1 MAAASSPPYSL
12 AGRVA
17 IVTGS
22 SRGIGRAIAIH
33 LAELGAKV
41 VINYTTRSTDADQG
55 AAEINSSAG
64 AGLEPVAVVFRADI
78 SNSNQVESLF
88 DAAEKAFNS
97 PVHIL
102 VNSAGIVDPNY
113 PTIAN
118 TPIDDFNRIFR
129 VNTRGSFLCCKEA
142 AKRLKRGGGG
152 RIILLT
158 SSLTEALIPGQGA
171 YTASKAAVETMVKI
185 LAKELKGTGITA
197 NCVSPGP
204 VATEMFFSGKS
215 EETVKSI
222 IERSPFGRLGE
233 TRDIAPVVGFL
244 ASDGGEWINGQVIVA
259 NGAFL
264 K

>member
-41 VINYTTRSTDADQG
+41 VINYTTRSTDADQV
-55 AAEINSSAG
+55 ASEINSSAG
-64 AGLEPVAVVFRADI
+64 ARLEPVAVVFRADI
-78 SNSNQVESLF
+78 SDSSQVESLF

-215 EETVKSI
+215 EETVRNI

-244 ASDGGEWINGQVIVA
+244 ASDGGEWINGQVIIA

>member
-1 MAAASSPPYSL
+1 MAAAASSVSSL

-33 LAELGAKV
+33 LAELGAKI
-41 VINYTTRSTDADQG
+41 VINYTTRSTEADQV
-55 AAEINSSAG
+55 AAEINSSSG
-64 AGLEPVAVVFRADI
+64 AGPEPIAVVFHADI
-78 SNSNQVESLF
+78 SEPSQVKSLF

-102 VNSAGIVDPNY
+102 VNSAGILNPNY

-118 TPIDDFNRIFR
+118 TPIVDFDRIFK
-129 VNTRGSFLCCKEA
+129 VNTRGSFLCSKEA

-152 RIILLT
+152 RIIMLT

-171 YTASKAAVETMVKI
+171 YTASKAAVEAMVKI
-185 LAKELKGTGITA
+185 LAKELKGSGITA

-204 VATEMFFSGKS
+204 VATEMFFDGKS
-215 EETVKSI
+215 EETVRNI

-233 TRDIAPVVGFL
+233 TKDIASVVGFL

>member
-1 MAAASSPPYSL
+1 
-12 AGRVA
+12 
-17 IVTGS
+17 
-22 SRGIGRAIAIH
+22 
-33 LAELGAKV
+33 
-41 VINYTTRSTDADQG
+41 
-55 AAEINSSAG
+55 
-64 AGLEPVAVVFRADI
+64 
-78 SNSNQVESLF
+78 
-88 DAAEKAFNS
+88 
-97 PVHIL
+97 
-102 VNSAGIVDPNY
+102 
-113 PTIAN
+113 
-118 TPIDDFNRIFR
+118 
-129 VNTRGSFLCCKEA
+129 
-142 AKRLKRGGGG
+142 
-152 RIILLT
+152 
-158 SSLTEALIPGQGA
+158 
-171 YTASKAAVETMVKI
+171 MVKI

>member
-1 MAAASSPPYSL
+1 MAAPFSPPYSL

-41 VINYTTRSTDADQG
+41 VINYTTRSTEADQV

-64 AGLEPVAVVFRADI
+64 ASPVAVVFRADI
-78 SNSNQVESLF
+78 SDSNQVESLF

-113 PTIAN
+113 PSIAN
-118 TPIDDFNRIFR
+118 TPVEDFDRIFS

-171 YTASKAAVETMVKI
+171 YTASKAAVEAMVKI
-185 LAKELKGTGITA
+185 LAKELKGSGITA

-233 TRDIAPVVGFL
+233 TKEIASVVGFL